1 MNMDN
6 ELKIGKIILDVKAY
20 EFSYE
25 GYGVFRINKFPI
37 LIENLL
43 KNEIA
48 DIKIESV
55 NSKYALAR
63 VINRKTNSPER
74 RNIIDIETYRAG
86 NTPLEIMNYVSQIN
100 FKKMILTDLFKREIG
115 WDKNINF
122 IPSRNEFSYRN
133 KITLQW
139 VIENNDIKIGFFEK
153 KTHKIVTFK
162 KCVLIN
168 GKFNEFVRLF
178 IQNLNDNKKQWLTY
192 KNIFSVTFKYSEKYN
207 EFLIIFN
214 TTNSK
219 NISLNLINKFQKN
232 NLKIGIFQ
240 NIFNLDKVRLIK
252 TIKIFGNDYLTY
264 KIGKYKFFVGPNSFF
279 QINEEQMLKI
289 YNKIKVLLMIKGN
302 ESLFDVYSGIS
313 TIGIYLA
320 HNLKEVISIEINKE
334 SVEFA
339 KFSAKLNN
347 VSNIRFIQ
355 KDATKYFTNLNSDS
369 YVNNDNILVFDPPRS
384 GLNKN
389 VLHALK
395 NIKVNKI
402 IYLSCNPRT
411 LVRDLKE
418 LIGLKYKVKFVE
430 GYDMFPQ
437 TYHIETL
444 VLLEK

>member
-1 MNMDN
+1 M
-6 ELKIGKIILDVKAY
+6 
-20 EFSYE
+20 
-25 GYGVFRINKFPI
+25 
-37 LIENLL
+37 
-43 KNEIA
+43 
-48 DIKIESV
+48 
-55 NSKYALAR
+55 
-63 VINRKTNSPER
+63 
-74 RNIIDIETYRAG
+74 
-86 NTPLEIMNYVSQIN
+86 
-100 FKKMILTDLFKREIG
+100 
-115 WDKNINF
+115 
-122 IPSRNEFSYRN
+122 
-133 KITLQW
+133 
-139 VIENNDIKIGFFEK
+139 
-153 KTHKIVTFK
+153 
-162 KCVLIN
+162 
-168 GKFNEFVRLF
+168 
-178 IQNLNDNKKQWLTY
+178 Y

-214 TTNSK
+214 TTNFK
-219 NISLNLINKFQKN
+219 NISLNLISKFQKN

-240 NIFNLDKVRLIK
+240 NIFNLDKVRIIK
-252 TIKIFGNDYLTY
+252 TIKIFGNDHLTY
-264 KIGKYKFFVGPNSFF
+264 KIGKHKFFLGPNSFF

-320 HNLKEVISIEINKE
+320 HNLKEVMSIEINKE

-339 KFSAKLNN
+339 KSSAKLNN

-355 KDATKYFTNLNSDS
+355 KDATKYFTNLNSNL
-369 YVNNDNILVFDPPRS
+369 YVNNDNILVFDPPRN

-389 VLHALK
+389 VLYALQ
-395 NIKVNKI
+395 NINVNKI